1 MRVAE
6 ASRALRAARR
16 ESMERAG
23 LSLRKLYKLT
33 ELPGRNS
40 LKTTQDDLDE
50 AVRRAYGM
58 RANEDAL
65 SFLLDLNNEIASREG
80 KGIAV
85 QPPGPPSSVEDD
97 LVKLISKDRMEAPQS
112 GAIRFGASK
121 RKKADQ

>member
-1 MRVAE
+1 
-6 ASRALRAARR
+6 
-16 ESMERAG
+16 MERAG